1 MYAIRL
7 DFDISNKESVKN
19 LYAILGYIRGKEF
32 AMPSKGIDA
41 LVWDYIKELKVANGL
56 SKEPNLDTDTIHL
69 INQLWIDAKYLD
81 PTYISRLHTWLI
93 QLAYVIL
100 KKEIETSSIGKS
112 TQKAIA
118 KVQEG
123 NGFKASGQMTL
134 ATELYL
140 ETAYHKSID
149 TVLDETPPNDD
160 KKTSEE
166 EEMQNLRLISTKFNI
181 QNTASV
187 YNLYAVLGYVR
198 GKIFV
203 IEEHKKGQIAEE
215 VWDYI
220 KDLQEVNGLE
230 VISEVTSSTIA
241 LINSLFVD
249 KKYLYPVYVRQLH
262 VWLKK
267 AKYAVNKEEVD
278 QQIIG
283 PSTQEQIRAV
293 QTKYQLAVT
302 GKMSSSTEHRL
313 ESIYAAIIGRQK
325 STQPKAILKVNEAAK
340 LRLVEAP
347 LRLSMKGKKIQNLQ
361 IALAWLGYSI
371 HKEEYKKETFGNNT
385 LDAVVA
391 FQRAN
396 KLAAFG
402 AVEQE
407 VAYLLNKQLAVSNPT
422 ILNTNKYRVRGAVRN
437 DLWQGQKEAKIQVL
451 EKQLRGKPILIGEQ
465 KSFKNGFYD
474 LRYTPPIDKRTNKP
488 KEIFHLIVRFVNP
501 KGQEQKSITFFNA
514 KETVWANFTDG
525 DFKYQGVSIFEE
537 QVTQVQAV
545 LGDVKIE
552 DLEENETNQDVTC
565 IYAEKGIPGHEV
577 MKLSLAF
584 RVAQFMKTPDL
595 ISPELIYGFL
605 YQNAPAA
612 LPSYLLPDEP
622 KEWDTWIEF
631 LVNSIAE
638 GIVFM
643 EKSSQISILSSA
655 TAANIIPIQAVLQLT
670 KSLEQLQALRHQY
683 ALNKPVLNGKGSL
696 INILKIAKTKP
707 EFYTKIS
714 QVFAQILAIS
724 PEFLEQLTEIEKL
737 GTTGLQA
744 IEDGSKIGQIA
755 QHHLPMMELLQSN
768 ISSKASNQKRASI
781 LSVRDYGKWSEQEWL
796 DFIVEA
802 RVKIP
807 NEIVAAAEVERQTLY
822 ANQIKL
828 ETENL
833 FPSITFIAELSRN
846 EQHKLAK
853 LDTISAFVDS
863 NTSFSLKSNNIHN
876 YLIENRLSLDEE
888 TVSEIQAIQRIHKL
902 APTAVVGAVLMN
914 EGIHSGTHLYT
925 LGQSHI
931 SSLLTQ
937 QGLDPAMGTVIYN
950 LASNQYASA
959 LALVS
964 QYNNNYNQGTPQ
976 SIINLTT
983 IGTSSS
989 TNHGNN
995 PDLATLFGSLDYCT
1009 CKHCRSVY
1017 SPAAYLVD
1025 VLRFLGVKYAKG
1037 NTIGDPKVKDVLFDR
1052 RPDIGNIDLNCK
1064 NAHTPM
1070 PYIDLVCEVLEN
1082 ALAAPTDNA
1091 DFVHNTSLSAE
1102 ELKAKPEYVRAEAYE
1117 RLTELPIVQSSLNL
1131 WQEETQLFLTH
1142 LGIPYHELMETYQ
1155 NDANLPSDKEI
1166 AAAYFGIPS
1175 QELPFILNSMVQLLP
1190 VSGPSL
1196 GEIWGFTTHAPMTAT
1211 GNSVS
1216 VLAFLKVTQ
1225 LSYEE
1230 LLELLQL
1237 SFINT
1242 GATIQINRPVESCAL
1257 DLQIVTN
1264 LTEVDLDRI
1273 HRFVRLWH
1281 HTNWDLWELNLL
1293 VKNSLIGNNLLN
1305 INCLVQLKKFEQ
1317 LQNKLNLKVDELTS
1331 FYGLMDT
1338 KERRNSNNDVILP
1351 LYHRVFLNPAIDNL
1365 SVNHFKYP
1373 GVITNMTI
1381 NKTFSSIVSALLAA
1395 DEEVISTLLPTGGV
1409 ANIVT
1414 LSSVYRE
1421 ITLAQKLGISPT
1433 VLEQIKTITGL
1444 TNIFASL
1451 DNTLLLVEYK
1461 AAIDQS
1467 NMSVDTVDYLLTNAP
1482 SNLELSTDA
1491 IKEFLEQ
1498 QRQSLLELKD
1508 DLFATNEPPRD
1519 LLARHLSKLD
1529 AFQEVDVRNQV
1540 LDLITEGKWLD
1551 TNTWGNPTAW
1561 TATIETDFR
1570 SFVSTHFSIFGDVPI
1585 VEIQDKLLPSDIT
1598 TITVAEKQAYI
1609 IDRLHYY
1616 LSKNVVIQ
1624 SVATNIGLEEDVTG
1638 WLLEQYFTT
1647 SNTGNS
1653 TKTLLHFLRNSNL
1666 ITPIGPVSTIPTYQG
1681 ITEVSFPEQFESY
1694 RLLHKIMLVVK
1705 AWNFSLEECKAYEES
1720 ASRSTFPLLIFKLS
1734 ELPVPLYDN
1743 AGIALHTPSTVAFS
1757 KWYNFQQF
1765 LRLGEEYTTTDTNS
1779 LINVLING
1787 FTVKAHLLDELAAW
1801 AGWNRQY
1808 LTDIDTHLGF
1818 LMADYTLASTYQ
1830 KLQKC
1835 FQQLSILRVQPDLVF
1850 GWVNRNDDL
1859 VQTKKIA
1866 EEVKHAA
1873 KSKYTPSKW
1882 LQKLGPI
1889 QDVLRLKKRNA
1900 LVAFLLHDNTHEWKD
1915 SNDLFSYYLIDVE
1928 MSPCQVTS
1936 RLKQAI
1942 SSTQLFVQRCLMNLE
1957 VEKVH
1962 VVKDDDPTDNWN
1974 QWKWMQ
1980 NYRIWEANRKVF
1992 LYPENW
1998 IEPALRDDKS
2008 PFFKEFEDELLQAEI
2023 THENVEQVFLSYL
2036 QKVEEVAHLEVVG
2049 MCHGEGQN
2057 GEELVHILGK
2067 TKEMPGVYYF
2077 RTYNKSYKSWTAW
2090 EKVEAD
2096 IKGDHAI
2103 PYVYNGKI
2111 HIFWLE
2117 ITEKPMANKKSPAFN
2132 DSGDS
2137 RDTPNLYNYKE
2148 IQLGWTVKK
2157 SNGWSAKKIS
2167 TRKLIHPWPR
2177 PHFSLHLRPRYKS
2190 IEKTLWLDI
2199 YISTSK
2205 EFNKTKYYNSSKN
2218 INEELAGANYDETS
2232 APWHSSSFVFDG
2244 FVQKVKL
2251 LAIRGDYSIYNTIK
2265 VTNVIPG
2272 TITVVEP
2279 LQIYDIVENFRYF
2292 LKVSTNKGDFY
2303 LNGSPNIGD
2312 MNAAIAA
2319 NTPSNI
2325 IAVRVVD
2332 IQHYALST
2340 NYKIFIEYTDS
2351 QGSTHQLIYDKYHG
2365 IQNYPTLGSLNN
2377 FIASNNNSQG
2387 YSPAPAGPPT
2397 ISISNFQ
2404 QAEEEVNDSF
2414 TYVNNN
2420 FGKDGR
2426 SIEQLHP
2433 QLERSNSITMPV
2445 GMHYEF
2451 NYLTNNLV
2459 NTPNNRFLNLPLGGS
2474 LNIQLLTN
2482 AVGPSFKLIIP
2493 MEEAI
2498 ENPSRSNDLIY
2509 QDDYRAFYGRYQDN
2523 NKHVFY
2529 PFYHPFAKTFISK
2542 LTSEGLDSLM
2552 SRSTQVS
2559 PTNSFYFNSY
2569 NPTYGVAVGDT
2580 TASSEIVDFELDGAY
2595 AIYNWELFFHAP
2607 LLIATQLSKNQR
2619 FEEAIRWFHYI
2630 FNPTNTGRDG
2640 DTPQRYWVT
2649 KPFFEHQDDDYQEQ
2663 LIGNILANINSHETE
2678 LDAWKNNPFKPHL
2691 IARYRPVAYQ
2701 KAVVMKYI
2709 DNLID
2714 WGDQLFR
2721 RETLESINQA
2731 TLRYIM
2737 AHELLG
2743 RRPVEGTGL
2752 TLADKSFNELGALDD
2767 FANTNVQIVAEGL
2780 VGSSSSVVATGS
2792 NLMPYW
2798 SKYFCLPPNQKLLG
2812 YWDLVEDRLFKIR
2825 HCMNLTGNVRQLPL
2839 FAPPIDPALLVNAV
2853 AAGVDLNSVLDD
2865 MAVPHSN
2872 YKFRTLVRT
2881 AAQFCSEVKQLGDK
2895 LLSALQAK
2903 DSEGMALLQS
2913 SNALKLLDAIEQLKE
2928 LQIEESQL
2936 SMESLEVAKKSA
2948 QIRKEFYE
2956 SKEFMNQEEEKA
2968 KVLGKNSIISHTVGT
2983 VLNTIGG
2990 LVKPIPEIKTGTIA
3004 IIPTVATQYGG
3015 DKISGALT
3023 IAGNIAVQ
3031 LASIMDKS
3039 GNLIAQ
3045 TGNYKRRQE
3054 EWDFQAEL
3062 ATKEIEQIDKQ
3073 IAAALIRL
3081 AITEKDL
3088 ENHKLQI
3095 ENSKSENEYLK
3106 TKYTN
3111 QQLYS
3116 WVTAQIST
3124 IYFQSYQL
3132 AFDMAKRAEKSFRYE
3147 LGLPSSSTAYIK
3159 FGYWDSLKKGL
3170 LSGDKLMFD
3179 INKMEAAYLEQNKRE
3194 FELTKH
3200 ISLARLSP
3208 NSLMELK
3215 QNGSCLLEIPE
3226 WWFDIDYPG
3235 HYMRRI
3241 KSVSISIPCIVGPYT
3256 NVNCTMTMQSNK
3268 VRTSNNSSS
3277 AYEEDNSTAAYDDR
3291 FTYEYGTIQSIA
3303 TSHGQND
3310 SGVFELNFGD
3320 ERFLPFE
3327 GAGAIGRWKLT
3338 LADIPQFDYASI
3350 SDVVIHVKF
3359 MARDGGQQLK
3369 EKALSSVKA
3378 LLNASPEPSALL
3390 LSLKQSFPTAWHRFL
3405 HPDSATNPH
3414 ELIFDLE
3421 DKHYPFYTKGKTKL
3435 IKSGVFA
3442 LVKKEASTN
3451 PNQTYDVNI
3460 IRASTGSAGSTSYPQ
3475 IEGLESTDLWEN
3487 ATDLV
3492 VTSWDALDSW
3502 TIKMGDNLSSSSTT
3516 TAITN
3521 LDDIEDIILVLEYA
3535 VNLI

>member
-1 MYAIRL
+1 MHAISL
-7 DFDISNKESVKN
+7 DFDISNKESVEN

-32 AMPSKGIDA
+32 VIDLVPKKIDA
-41 LVWDYIKELKVANGL
+41 LIWEYIQELKVANDL
-56 SKEPNLDTDTIHL
+56 SKEPNLDVSTIIL
-69 INQLWIDAKYLD
+69 INQLWIDAKYQD
-81 PTYISRLHTWLI
+81 PVYIVILHTWLV
-93 QLAYVIL
+93 QLGYTIL
-100 KKEIETSSIGKS
+100 KKEIETSIIGESTKVAITAAQKS
-112 TQKAIA
+112 
-118 KVQEG
+118 
-123 NGFKASGQMTL
+123 NDFKASGQMTL
-134 ATELYL
+134 ETEGYF
-140 ETAYHKSID
+140 EAAYNGSIN
-149 TVLDETPPNDD
+149 TKNNSV
-160 KKTSEE
+160 EE
-166 EEMQNLRLISTKFNI
+166 VKNMRLISTKFNI

-187 YNLYAVLGYVR
+187 HNLYAVLGYVR
-198 GKIFV
+198 GETFV
-203 IEEHKKGQIAEE
+203 IEKHIKGQIVKE
-215 VWDYI
+215 VWNYI
-220 KDLQEVNGLE
+220 NELQELNKLE
-230 VISEVTSSTIA
+230 VILELTTNTIA
-241 LINSLFVD
+241 LINNLFVD
-249 KKYLYPVYVRQLH
+249 KKYLDPICIRQLH

-267 AKYAVNKEEVD
+267 ANYPVNPEEVD
-278 QQIIG
+278 ERIIG
-283 PSTQEQIRAV
+283 PSTEEQIKVV
-293 QTKYQLAVT
+293 QLKYQLVVT
-302 GKMSSSTEHRL
+302 GKMSPATEHRL
-313 ESIYAAIIGRQK
+313 ESVYAAIVGRQK
-325 STQPKAILKVNEAAK
+325 SMQPKAILKVSEAAK

-347 LRLSMKGKKIQNLQ
+347 LRLSMKGEKIQNLQ
-361 IALAWLGYSI
+361 IALAWLGYRVN
-371 HKEEYKKETFGNNT
+371 KEEYKKETFGKST

-402 AVEQE
+402 AVEQDM
-407 VAYLLNKQLAVSNPT
+407 AFLLNKQLAVSNPT
-422 ILNTNKYRVRGAVRN
+422 ILNTNKYRVRGAVRD
-437 DLWQGQKEAKIQVL
+437 DLWEGQKGAKVQVL
-451 EKQLRGKPILIGEQ
+451 EKQLRGEPILIGEQ

-474 LRYTPPIDKRTNKP
+474 LIYSPPIDKRTNKP
-488 KEIFHLIVRFVNP
+488 KEIFHLIVRLLDP

-514 KETVWANFTDG
+514 KETIWANFTDG
-525 DFKYQGVSIFEE
+525 DFKYKGVSIFEE
-537 QVTQVQAV
+537 QVAQVQAV

-552 DLEENETNQDVTC
+552 DLEQNETNQDVTC
-565 IYAEKGIPGHEV
+565 IYVEKGISGHDV

-584 RVAQFMKTPDL
+584 RVAHSMKIPDL

-605 YQNAPAA
+605 YQNMPAA
-612 LPSYLLPDEP
+612 LPTYLLPDEP
-622 KEWDTWIEF
+622 KEWDTWIAF
-631 LVNSIAE
+631 LVESIAE

-643 EKSSQISILSSA
+643 DKLSQISILSSA

-670 KSLEQLQALRHQY
+670 KSVEQLQVLRHQY
-683 ALNKPVLNGKGSL
+683 ALEKPVLNEKGSL
-696 INILKIAKTKP
+696 VDILKIAKTDRN
-707 EFYTKIS
+707 FYTQIS
-714 QVFAQILAIS
+714 QVFAETLAIT
-724 PEFLEQLTEIEKL
+724 PEFLEKLAEIEKL
-737 GTTGLQA
+737 SATDIQA
-744 IEDGSKIGQIA
+744 IEDSSKLGQLT

-768 ISSKASNQKRASI
+768 ITSKVSDTKTVPI
-781 LSVRDYGKWSEQEWL
+781 LSVRDYGKWSEQQWL
-796 DFIVEA
+796 EFVLGAKVE
-802 RVKIP
+802 IP
-807 NEIVAAAEVERQTLY
+807 SEIVGDKELERQTLY
-822 ANQIKL
+822 ANQLKS
-828 ETENL
+828 ETESL
-833 FPSITFIAELSRN
+833 FPSITFIAELSRSD
-846 EQHKLAK
+846 QHQLTKLEA
-853 LDTISAFVDS
+853 INAFADS
-863 NTSFSLKSNNIHN
+863 NTNFNLKNNNIHA
-876 YLIENRLSLDEE
+876 YLSENRLLLDEE

-902 APTAVVGAVLMN
+902 APTAVVGTTLMN
-914 EGIHSGTHLYT
+914 AGIHSGTHLYT

-937 QGLDPAMGTVIYN
+937 QGLDPTLGTVTYN
-950 LASNQYASA
+950 LASSQYASA

-964 QYNNNYNQGTPQ
+964 QYNTTFNQSTPQ

-983 IGTSSS
+983 IGTSTV

-1009 CKHCRSVY
+1009 CQHCRSVY
-1017 SPAAYLVD
+1017 SPAAYLAD
-1025 VLRFLGVKYAKG
+1025 ILRFLGEKFAIG
-1037 NTIGDPKVKDVLFDR
+1037 TTSGDPKVREVLFDR
-1052 RPDIGNIDLNCK
+1052 RPDIGNIDLNCN

-1082 ALAAPTDNA
+1082 ALVAPASNA
-1091 DFVHNTSLSAE
+1091 NFTHNTTLSAE

-1117 RLTELPIVQSSLNL
+1117 HLTELPTVKYPLNL
-1131 WQEETQLFLTH
+1131 WQEETQLFLIH
-1142 LGIPYHELMETYQ
+1142 LGIPYPELMETYQ
-1155 NDANLPSDKEI
+1155 NGANLPNDKEI
-1166 AAAYFGIPS
+1166 AAAYFGISS
-1175 QELPFILNSMVQLLP
+1175 QELPLILNSLVQFFP
-1190 VSGPSL
+1190 ISGPTL
-1196 GEIWGFTTHAPMTAT
+1196 EEIWKFSIDDPMAVT
-1211 GNSVS
+1211 GNSVA
-1216 VLAFLKVTQ
+1216 VLTFLKVTE

-1242 GATIQINRPVESCAL
+1242 SATVQIDRPVESCAL
-1257 DLQIVTN
+1257 ELQTVSN
-1264 LTEVDLDRI
+1264 LTEIDLDRI

-1293 VKNSLIGNNLLN
+1293 VENPLIGNNLLD
-1305 INCLVQLKKFEQ
+1305 INCLVQLQKFEQ
-1317 LQNKLNLKVDELTS
+1317 LQNKWHLKADELAS

-1338 KERRNSNNDVILP
+1338 QERRNSNNDIILP
-1351 LYHRVFLNPAIDNL
+1351 LYHRVFLNPAIDNP
-1365 SVNHFKYP
+1365 VIGYFQYP
-1373 GVITNMTI
+1373 AVTTNAII

-1395 DEEVISTLLPTGGV
+1395 DEEVVSGLLPTTVGTT
-1409 ANIVT
+1409 NIIT

-1421 ITLAQKLGISPT
+1421 ITLAQKLGISST
-1433 VLEQIKTITGL
+1433 VLEQIKTLTGIT
-1444 TNIFASL
+1444 NVFASL
-1451 DNTLLLVEYK
+1451 DDTLLLLEYK
-1461 AAIDQS
+1461 TAIDHS
-1467 NMSVDTVDYLLTNAP
+1467 NMSVDTVDYLLTNEP
-1482 SNLELSTDA
+1482 SDLELSTDT

-1508 DLFATNEPPRD
+1508 DLFATNEPPRN

-1529 AFQEVDVRNQV
+1529 AFQEADILNQV

-1551 TNTWGNPTAW
+1551 KDDWGTSTAW
-1561 TATIETDFR
+1561 TTSIEADFL
-1570 SFVSTHFSIFGDVPI
+1570 SFVSTHFAIFEEVPI
-1585 VEIQDKLLPSDIT
+1585 AEIQDKLLPFNIT
-1598 TITVAEKQAYI
+1598 QITATTVAEKQAYI

-1616 LSKNVVIQ
+1616 LAKNIVIQ
-1624 SVATNIGLEEDVTG
+1624 SVATNLGLEEDVAN
-1638 WLLEQYFTT
+1638 WLLGQYFTT
-1647 SNTGNS
+1647 SNTGNN
-1653 TKTLLHFLRNSNL
+1653 TETLLYFLRKNNL
-1666 ITPIGPVSTIPTYQG
+1666 IRPVTPITTIPTYQEV
-1681 ITEVSFPEQFESY
+1681 TEVFFPEQFESY
-1694 RLLHKIMLVVK
+1694 RLLHKMMLVVK
-1705 AWNFSLEECKAYEES
+1705 AWNFSLEEWKTYDQF
-1720 ASRSTFPLLIFKLS
+1720 ASRPSFPLLIFKLM

-1743 AGIALHTPSTVAFS
+1743 AGIALHTPSRLAFS

-1765 LRLGEEYTTTDTNS
+1765 LTIGEEYATTDVNS
-1779 LINVLING
+1779 LIDVLGQVITG
-1787 FTVKAHLLDELAAW
+1787 KVDLLDSLANW
-1801 AGWNRQY
+1801 TGWDRQY

-1818 LMADYTLASTYQ
+1818 LMLDYTLPSTYQ

-1835 FQQLSILRVQPDLVF
+1835 FHQLSILRVQPNLVF
-1850 GWVNRNDDL
+1850 GWVDRKDDL
-1859 VQTKKIA
+1859 VQNKKIA
-1866 EEVKHAA
+1866 EEVKNAA
-1873 KSKYTPSKW
+1873 KSKYTPSEW

-1900 LVAFLLHDNTHEWKD
+1900 LVSFLLHHNTHEWED
-1915 SNDLFSYYLIDVE
+1915 TNDLFNYYLIDVE

-1957 VEKVH
+1957 VDDVT
-1962 VVKDDDPTDNWN
+1962 VVKDNGPTDNWS
-1974 QWKWMQ
+1974 QWEWMQ

-2008 PFFKEFEDELLQAEI
+2008 PFFKELEDELLQAEI
-2023 THENVEQVFLSYL
+2023 THENVEQVFLNYL

-2049 MCHGEGQN
+2049 MCHGNGQN

-2067 TKEMPGVYYF
+2067 TKEMPDIYYF
-2077 RTYNKSYKSWTAW
+2077 RTYNKTYKSWTAW
-2090 EKVEAD
+2090 EKVDAD
-2096 IKGDHAI
+2096 IKGEHAI
-2103 PYVYNGKI
+2103 PYVYNGKV

-2117 ITEKPMANKKSPAFN
+2117 IMEKPMANKKSPAFS

-2218 INEELAGANYDETS
+2218 VNEELAGANYDETS
-2232 APWHSSSFVFDG
+2232 PPWHSSSFVFDG

-2251 LAIRGDYSIYNTIK
+2251 LAISGDYSIYNTIK
-2265 VTNVIPG
+2265 VTNTTTP
-2272 TITVVEP
+2272 TQVVVVP
-2279 LQIYDIVENFRYF
+2279 LKIYDIVENFKYF
-2292 LKVSTNKGDFY
+2292 LKVTTNKGDFY
-2303 LNGSPNIGD
+2303 LNGSPNLGD

-2319 NTPSNI
+2319 NTPSGVTAIRITNI
-2325 IAVRVVD
+2325 E
-2332 IQHYALST
+2332 HYAFST
-2340 NYKIFIEYTDS
+2340 NYKIFVDPND
-2351 QGSTHQLIYDKYHG
+2351 GSPGLIYDKKPG
-2365 IQNYPTLGSLNN
+2365 IQGWPTLDKLNN
-2377 FIASNNNSQG
+2377 YIGTNNNGQS
-2387 YSPAPAGPPT
+2387 YSSPPPPAPT
-2397 ISISNFQ
+2397 TSVSTFL

-2414 TYVNNN
+2414 TYVYNN

-2426 SIEQLHP
+2426 SIEQLDP
-2433 QLERSNSITMPV
+2433 QLERANSMTLPI

-2459 NTPNNRFLNLPLGGS
+2459 NTPNNRLLNLPMGAS
-2474 LNIQLLTN
+2474 SNVQLLTN
-2482 AVGPSFKLIIP
+2482 AVGPSFRLIVP

-2498 ENPSRSNDLIY
+2498 ENPSRANELIY
-2509 QDDYRAFYGRYQDN
+2509 QDDYRAFFVRYQDN

-2529 PFYHPFAKTFISK
+2529 PFYHPYAKAFISK
-2542 LTSEGLDSLM
+2542 LTSEGLDALL

-2559 PTNSFYFNSY
+2559 PSNSFYFNSY
-2569 NPTYGVAVGDT
+2569 NPTSGVAVADT
-2580 TASSEIVDFELDGAY
+2580 TTSSEIVDFELDGAY

-2649 KPFFEHQDDDYQEQ
+2649 KPFFEHQDTDYQEQ

-2721 RETLESINQA
+2721 RETLEAINQA

-2752 TLADKSFNELGALDD
+2752 SLADKSFNELGALDD

-2780 VGSSSSVVATGS
+2780 IGSSSLIVTGS
-2792 NLMPYW
+2792 NLIPYW

-2872 YKFRTLVRT
+2872 YKFRVLVRT
-2881 AAQFCSEVKQLGDK
+2881 AAQFCSEVKYLGGK
-2895 LLSALQAK
+2895 LLAMLQAK

-2913 SNALKLLDAIEQLKE
+2913 SNALKILDAIEQLKG
-2928 LQIEESQL
+2928 LQVEESQL
-2936 SMESLEVAKKSA
+2936 SIESLEIAKKSV
-2948 QIRKEFYE
+2948 QIRKQFYE
-2956 SKEFMNQEEEKA
+2956 SKEFMNKEEEAAKA
-2968 KVLGKNSIISHTVGT
+2968 LGITSIVTHTVGT

-2990 LVKPIPEIKTGTIA
+2990 VVKPIPEITTGTIA
-3004 IIPTVATQYGG
+3004 IIPKAEVKFGG
-3015 DKISGALT
+3015 DKLAGALT
-3023 IAGNIAVQ
+3023 IAGNVAIQ
-3031 LASIMDKS
+3031 LANIMDKS

-3045 TGNYKRRQE
+3045 TGSYKRRQE
-3054 EWDFQAEL
+3054 EWDLQAEL

-3073 IAAALIRL
+3073 IAAAQIRL

-3095 ENSKSENEYLK
+3095 ENSKSEEEYLK

-3111 QQLYS
+3111 QELYTWITS
-3116 WVTAQIST
+3116 QIST

-3179 INKMEAAYLEQNKRE
+3179 INKMEGAYLEQNKRE

-3208 NSLMELK
+3208 SSLMELK

-3226 WWFDIDYPG
+3226 WWFDMDYPG

-3241 KSVSISIPCIVGPYT
+3241 KSVSISIPSIVGPYT

-3268 VRTSNNSSS
+3268 VRTSNDSSG
-3277 AYEEDNSTAAYDDR
+3277 AYEEDNSGAGFDDR
-3291 FTYEYGTIQSIA
+3291 FAYEYGSIQSIA

-3310 SGVFELNFGD
+3310 SGVFELNFGG

-3327 GAGAIGRWKLT
+3327 GAGAIGRWKLA
-3338 LADIPQFDYASI
+3338 LADIAQFDYASI
-3350 SDVVIHVKF
+3350 SDVVIHMKF

-3369 EKALSSVKA
+3369 DKALSVVKT

-3405 HPDSATNPH
+3405 HPDLATDPH
-3414 ELIFDLE
+3414 ELTFALE
-3421 DKHYPFYTKGKTKL
+3421 DKHYPFYTKGKTKV

-3442 LVKKEASTN
+3442 IVKKESSSTLG
-3451 PNQTYDVNI
+3451 QKYDAEI
-3460 IRASTGSAGSTSYPQ
+3460 IRASASTATNTYVQ
-3475 IEGLESTDLWEN
+3475 IDGLESTDLWN
-3487 ATDLV
+3487 SATDLS
-3492 VTSWDALDSW
+3492 VTNWEALDSW
-3502 TIKMGDNLSSSSTT
+3502 TIKVGDDLSTTSTT
-3516 TAITN
+3516 TEITN
-3521 LDDIEDIILVLEYA
+3521 PDDIEDIILVLEYA

>member
-1 MYAIRL
+1 MYAISL
-7 DFDISNKESVKN
+7 DFDISNKESVEN
-19 LYAILGYIRGKEF
+19 LYTILGYIRGKEF
-32 AMPSKGIDA
+32 VIPPKGIDVLA
-41 LVWDYIKELKVANGL
+41 WDYIQKLKVANKL
-56 SKEPNLDTDTIHL
+56 SKELNLDADTIHL
-69 INQLWIDAKYLD
+69 INQLWIAAKYLD
-81 PTYISRLHTWLI
+81 PTYISILHIWLAE
-93 QLAYVIL
+93 LGYVIL
-100 KKEIETSSIGKS
+100 KKEIKASSIGES
-112 TQKAIA
+112 TKNAITEAQK
-118 KVQEG
+118 G

-134 ATELYL
+134 ETELYL
-140 ETAYHKSID
+140 EAAYNESINTVTGKTLLDND
-149 TVLDETPPNDD
+149 T
-160 KKTSEE
+160 KTGGEE
-166 EEMQNLRLISTKFNI
+166 VQQMRLISTKFNI

-187 YNLYAVLGYVR
+187 HNLYAVLEYIR
-198 GKIFV
+198 GSVLVTK
-203 IEEHKKGQIAEE
+203 EHIKGQIVEE
-215 VWDYI
+215 VWGYI
-220 KDLQEVNGLE
+220 KELQEVNNLE
-230 VISEVTSSTIA
+230 VIPELTSNTIV
-241 LINSLFVD
+241 LINNLFVD
-249 KKYLYPVYVRQLH
+249 KKYLNPIYIRQLH
-262 VWLKK
+262 IWLKK
-267 AKYAVNKEEVD
+267 ANYTVNQEEVD
-278 QQIIG
+278 QRIIG
-283 PSTQEQIRAV
+283 PSTQEQITAV
-293 QTKYQLAVT
+293 QTKYKLTVT
-302 GKMSSSTEHRL
+302 GKMTPTTEHRL
-313 ESIYAAIIGRQK
+313 ESIYAAIIGRK
-325 STQPKAILKVNEAAK
+325 KATQPKAILKVNEAAK

-361 IALAWLGYSI
+361 IALAWLGYNI
-371 HKEEYKKETFGNNT
+371 NKEEYKKETFGKST

-396 KLAAFG
+396 KLTAFG

-407 VAYLLNKQLAVSNPT
+407 VAYFLNKQLAVSNPT
-422 ILNTNKYRVRGAVRN
+422 ILNTSQYRVRGAVRD
-437 DLWQGQKEAKIQVL
+437 DLWQGQKGAKIQIL
-451 EKQLRGKPILIGEQ
+451 EKQLRGEPILIGEQ

-474 LRYTPPIDKRTNKP
+474 LMYTPPIDKRTNKP
-488 KEIFHLIVRFVNP
+488 KEIFHLIVRFIDS
-501 KGQEQKSITFFNA
+501 KGEQQKSITFFNA

-525 DFKYQGVSIFEE
+525 NFKYKGVSIFEE
-537 QVTQVQAV
+537 QVAQVQAV

-552 DLEENETNQDVTC
+552 DLEQNETNQDVTC
-565 IYAEKGIPGHEV
+565 IYAEKGMPGHEV

-584 RVAQFMKTPDL
+584 RVARFMKVPDL

-605 YQNAPAA
+605 YQNVPAA

-622 KEWDTWIEF
+622 KEWDTWIDF

-643 EKSSQISILSSA
+643 NKSSQISILSSA
-655 TAANIIPIQAVLQLT
+655 TSANIIPIQAVLQLT
-670 KSLEQLQALRHQY
+670 KSLEQLQILRHQY
-683 ALNKPVLNGKGSL
+683 ALNKPVLNDKGSL

-707 EFYTKIS
+707 EFYTQIG
-714 QVFAQILAIS
+714 QLFAERLAIT
-724 PEFLEQLTEIEKL
+724 PEFLEQLTEIKEL
-737 GTTGLQA
+737 GTTDIQA

-768 ISSKASNQKRASI
+768 MTSKASDAKSASI

-796 DFIVEA
+796 DFIIVA
-802 RVKIP
+802 KVKIP
-807 NEIVAAAEVERQTLY
+807 SEIVAGTEVERQTLY
-822 ANQIKL
+822 ANQIKS
-828 ETENL
+828 ETESL
-833 FPSITFIAELSRN
+833 FPSIAFIAELSRN
-846 EQHKLAK
+846 DQHKLAK
-853 LDTISAFVDS
+853 LDTINAFADS
-863 NTSFSLKSNNIHN
+863 NASFSLKNNNIHA
-876 YLIENRLSLDEE
+876 YLSENSLSLDEE
-888 TVSEIQAIQRIHKL
+888 TISEIQAIQRIHKL
-902 APTAVVGAVLMN
+902 APTAVIGTTLMN

-931 SSLLTQ
+931 TSLLVK
-937 QGLDPAMGTVIYN
+937 QGLDPAIGTVIYN
-950 LASNQYASA
+950 LASSNYASG
-959 LALVS
+959 LALLS

-983 IGTSSS
+983 VGTSTS

-1017 SPAAYLVD
+1017 SPAAYLAD
-1025 VLRFLGVKYAKG
+1025 VLRFLGGKYAIG
-1037 NTIGDPKVKDVLFDR
+1037 NTYGDPKVKDVLFDR
-1052 RPDIGNIDLNCK
+1052 RPDIGNIDLNCN

-1082 ALAAPTDNA
+1082 ALAVPTDNA
-1091 DFVHNTSLSAE
+1091 NFVHNTTLSAE

-1117 RLTELPIVQSSLNL
+1117 RLAELPVVKHSLNL
-1131 WQEETQLFLTH
+1131 WQEETELFLTH

-1155 NDANLPSDKEI
+1155 NGANLPSDKEI

-1175 QELPFILNSMVQLLP
+1175 QELPFILNSLVQFLP
-1190 VSGPSL
+1190 ISGPSL
-1196 GEIWGFTTHAPMTAT
+1196 GEIWGFNSHIPMTVT
-1211 GNSVS
+1211 GNSVK
-1216 VLAFLKVTQ
+1216 VLIFLKVTE
-1225 LSYEE
+1225 LSYEQ

-1242 GATIQINRPVESCAL
+1242 GATIQIDRPVESCAL
-1257 DLQIVTN
+1257 ELQTVTN
-1264 LTEVDLDRI
+1264 LTEVDFDRI

-1293 VKNSLIGNNLLN
+1293 VVNPLIGNNTLGV
-1305 INCLVQLKKFEQ
+1305 NCLVQLQKFEK

-1338 KERRNSNNDVILP
+1338 QERKNSNNDIILP
-1351 LYHRVFLNPAIDNL
+1351 LYHRVFLNPAIDNP
-1365 SVNHFKYP
+1365 SVGHFQYP
-1373 GVITNMTI
+1373 AVITNTTI

-1395 DEEVISTLLPTGGV
+1395 DEEVISTLLPTTGV
-1409 ANIVT
+1409 SNLVT

-1433 VLEQIKTITGL
+1433 VLEQIKTITGI

-1451 DNTLLLVEYK
+1451 DNTLLLLEYK
-1461 AAIDQS
+1461 TAMAHS
-1467 NMSVDTVDYLLTNAP
+1467 NMSVDTVDYLLTNKP
-1482 SNLELSTDA
+1482 SNLELSTDT

-1529 AFQEVDVRNQV
+1529 AFQDVDIRNQV

-1551 TNTWGNPTAW
+1551 KNTWVDPNSGFLTAW
-1561 TATIETDFR
+1561 TATIQADFL
-1570 SFVSTHFSIFGDVPI
+1570 SFVSTHFAIFEDVPI
-1585 VEIQDKLLPSDIT
+1585 AEIQSKLLPSNIT

-1609 IDRLHYY
+1609 IDRLHHY
-1616 LSKNVVIQ
+1616 LAKNVVIQ
-1624 SVATNIGLEEDVTG
+1624 SVATNIGLDEDVTN
-1638 WLLEQYFTT
+1638 WLLDQYFTT

-1653 TKTLLHFLRNSNL
+1653 RETLLYFLRNSNL
-1666 ITPIGPVSTIPTYQG
+1666 ITPVTPITTIPTYQD
-1681 ITEVSFPEQFESY
+1681 ITEALFPEQFESY
-1694 RLLHKIMLVVK
+1694 RLLHKMMVVVK
-1705 AWNFSLEECKAYEES
+1705 AWNFSLEEWKAYDQF
-1720 ASRSTFPLLIFKLS
+1720 ANRPTFPLLIFKLI

-1743 AGIALHTPSTVAFS
+1743 AGTALHTPSTVAFS

-1765 LRLGEEYTTTDTNS
+1765 LTLGEEYATTDTNS
-1779 LINVLING
+1779 LIDVLSRV
-1787 FTVKAHLLDELAAW
+1787 FTGKVNLLDSLANW
-1801 AGWNRQY
+1801 TGWNRQY
-1808 LTDIDTHLGF
+1808 LTDVDTHLGF
-1818 LMADYTLASTYQ
+1818 SIIDYTLPSTYQ
-1830 KLQKC
+1830 TLQKC
-1835 FQQLSILRVQPDLVF
+1835 FQQLSILRVQPSLIF
-1850 GWVNRNDDL
+1850 GWVDRKDDL
-1859 VQTKKIA
+1859 VQNKKIA
-1866 EEVKHAA
+1866 EEVKHAT

-1900 LVAFLLHDNTHEWKD
+1900 LVAFLLHDNTQEWED

-1957 VEKVH
+1957 VENVH
-1962 VVKDDDPTDNWN
+1962 VVKDDGPTDNWS

-1998 IEPALRDDKS
+1998 IEPTLRDDKS

-2023 THENVEQVFLSYL
+2023 THENVEQVFMNYL
-2036 QKVEEVAHLEVVG
+2036 QKVEDVAHLEVVG
-2049 MCHGEGQN
+2049 MCHGKGQN
-2057 GEELVHILGK
+2057 GEELVHILGQ

-2090 EKVEAD
+2090 EKVDAD
-2096 IKGDHAI
+2096 IKGEHAI

-2117 ITEKPMANKKSPAFN
+2117 IMEKPMANKKSPAFN

-2251 LAIRGDYSIYNTIK
+2251 LAINGDYSIYNTIK
-2265 VTNVIPG
+2265 VTN
-2272 TITVVEP
+2272 ITTPTPVVVVP
-2279 LQIYDIVENFRYF
+2279 LKIYDIVEDFYHF

-2303 LNGSPNIGD
+2303 LHDSPNIWD
-2312 MNAAIAA
+2312 MNAVIAA
-2319 NTPSNI
+2319 NTPSNK

-2340 NYKIFIEYTDS
+2340 NYKIFIEYTDN
-2351 QGSTHQLIYDKYHG
+2351 TNNNHQLIYDKYHG
-2365 IQNYPTLGSLNN
+2365 AQNYPTLGSLNN
-2377 FIASNNNSQG
+2377 YIASNNNGQG
-2387 YSPAPAGPPT
+2387 YSPAPPGPPT
-2397 ISISNFQ
+2397 ISVSTFL

-2426 SIEQLHP
+2426 SVEQLHP

-2459 NTPNNRFLNLPLGGS
+2459 NTPNNRFLNMPLGGS
-2474 LNIQLLTN
+2474 VNVQLLTN
-2482 AVGPSFKLIIP
+2482 AVGPSFRLIVP

-2498 ENPSRSNDLIY
+2498 ENPSRANDLIY

-2529 PFYHPFAKTFISK
+2529 PFYHPFAKDFISK
-2542 LTSEGLDSLM
+2542 LTSEGLDALM

-2569 NPTYGVAVGDT
+2569 NPTNGVAVADT

-2649 KPFFEHQDDDYQEQ
+2649 KPFFEHQDTDYQEQ
-2663 LIGNILANINSHETE
+2663 LIGNILANINSHGTE
-2678 LDAWKNNPFKPHL
+2678 LNAWKNNPFKPHL

-2709 DNLID
+2709 DNLLD

-2752 TLADKSFNELGALDD
+2752 SLADKSFNELGALDD

-2780 VGSSSSVVATGS
+2780 IGSSSLMVAGN

-2881 AAQFCSEVKQLGDK
+2881 ASQFCSEVKQLGDK

-2903 DSEGMALLQS
+2903 DAGGMALLQS
-2913 SNALKLLDAIEQLKE
+2913 SNALKLLDAIEQLKG
-2928 LQIEESQL
+2928 LQVEESKL
-2936 SMESLEVAKKSA
+2936 SIESLETAKESA
-2948 QIRKEFYE
+2948 LIRKKFYE
-2956 SKEFMNQEEEKA
+2956 SREFMNQEEEKA
-2968 KVLGKNSIISHTVGT
+2968 KVLGKNSIISHTIGT

-2990 LVKPIPEIKTGTIA
+2990 LVKPIPEVTGGTIA
-3004 IIPTVATQYGG
+3004 IIPTTNLKFGG
-3015 DKISGALT
+3015 DKLAGALT
-3023 IAGNIAVQ
+3023 IAGNVAVQ

-3045 TGNYKRRQE
+3045 TGSYKRRQE
-3054 EWDFQAEL
+3054 EWDLQEKL

-3095 ENSKSENEYLK
+3095 ENSKSEKEYLR

-3111 QQLYS
+3111 QQLYTWITS
-3116 WVTAQIST
+3116 QIST

-3132 AFDMAKRAEKSFRYE
+3132 AFDMAKRAEKNFRYE

-3179 INKMEAAYLEQNKRE
+3179 INKMEGAYLEQNKRE

-3200 ISLARLSP
+3200 ISLTKLSP

-3226 WWFDIDYPG
+3226 WWFDMDYPG

-3268 VRTSNNSSS
+3268 VRTSNNSTDD
-3277 AYEEDNSTAAYDDR
+3277 YEEDNSNAGYDDR
-3291 FTYEYGTIQSIA
+3291 FTYEYGSIQSIA

-3338 LADIPQFDYASI
+3338 LADIAQFDYTSI

-3369 EKALSSVKA
+3369 EKALASVKA
-3378 LLNASPEPSALL
+3378 LLNVSPEPSALL

-3405 HPDSATNPH
+3405 HPNLATDPH
-3414 ELIFDLE
+3414 ELTFELE
-3421 DKHYPFYTKGKTKL
+3421 DKHYPFYTKGKTKV

-3442 LVKKEASTN
+3442 IVKKESSTTL
-3451 PNQTYDVNI
+3451 NQVYDVNI
-3460 IRASTGSAGSTSYPQ
+3460 TRVSASTSPSDYPQ
-3475 IEGLESTDLWEN
+3475 IPGLKNTDSWEN
-3487 ATDLV
+3487 TTDLV
-3492 VTSWDALDSW
+3492 ISSWEALDRW
-3502 TIKMGDNLSSSSTT
+3502 TLKMGDDLTATT
-3516 TAITN
+3516 MLTN
-3521 LDDIEDIILVLEYA
+3521 PEDIEDIILVLEYA